1 MRQSDF
7 AAALLSGA
15 APAPEGL
22 VDPQGRPAPARF
34 GVYRNNVTASLLRVL
49 QAAFPVVQ
57 KLVGPAFFQAMAVE
71 FLRAHPPQTRLMMLY
86 GADFPGFLDSFPPV
100 ATLPYL
106 PDVARLEQSI
116 RESYHSADAKPI
128 APQIL
133 TSLSEAAFLNAKLV
147 LAPSLRLIRS
157 RWPILSIWTVNRE
170 GGTLGHNAPEDL
182 VILRAEFDPKPRP
195 LSPGAASIL
204 TAILAGQPL
213 GLAAQA
219 STEEADLPAL
229 MTLLITQNALQDIT

>member
-7 AAALLSGA
+7 AAALLSGVA
-15 APAPEGL
+15 TAPAGL

-34 GVYRNNVTASLLRVL
+34 GVYRNNVTASLVRVL
-49 QAAFPVVQ
+49 QAAFPVVE
-57 KLVGPAFFQAMAVE
+57 KLVGAAFFQAMAIE
-71 FLRAHPPQTRLMMLY
+71 FLRKHPPQTRLMMLY
-86 GADFPGFLDSFPPV
+86 GADFPSFLDSFPPV

-106 PDVARLEQSI
+106 PDVARLEQAI

-128 APQIL
+128 APQVL
-133 TSLSEAAFLNAKLV
+133 AGLSEEAFLSAKLV

-157 RWPILSIWTVNRE
+157 HWPFLSIWAVNRD
-170 GGTLGHNAPEDL
+170 GGSLGHSKPEDL
-182 VILRAEFDPKPRP
+182 VILRAEFDPKPLP

-204 TAILAGQPL
+204 TAILGGQPL

-219 STEEADLPAL
+219 STDEADLPAL
-229 MTLLITQNALQDIT
+229 LTLLITHNALQDII